1 MARPHGMRGSFYPR
15 HRSGHHEPDKSFRSV
30 LYDEGWRIRDWSGG
44 EPANCGSA
52 WRIVDVGESCWAGV
66 RGLTSVTEINGTKK
80 APSTKHQAPSTKHQA
95 PEKHQAPNIN
105 SAAMLLELRCLEL
118 GAWNLELWTRPTI
131 GTVKSHYRSFSSLSC
146 FLFAP
151 AIDWFGAA

>member
-30 LYDEGWRIRDWSGG
+30 LYDEAWRIRDWSGA

-80 APSTKHQAPSTKHQA
+80 APSTKHQAPSTKHQRNI
-95 PEKHQAPNIN
+95 KHQTSIVR
-105 SAAMLLELRCLEL
+105 RCFWNFVVWSLEL
-118 GAWNLELWTRPTI
+118 GIW
-131 GTVKSHYRSFSSLSC
+131 SFGPVPLS
-146 FLFAP
+146 
-151 AIDWFGAA
+151 GR